1 MPLDLISR
9 SYHLLLSAIDLTRAC
24 CASDDYLSWLAQYEP
39 VLHGS
44 AGIANYLASAA
55 LAFEEQARSDA
66 ACNVDFFDARD
77 ELACMLMSS
86 VPLDANGLR
95 QITALAMEEARVD
108 LSEPLWQEAE
118 KR

>member
-1 MPLDLISR
+1 MPLDFISR
-9 SYHLLLSAIDLTRAC
+9 NNHLLLSAIDLTRAC

-55 LAFEEQARSDA
+55 IAFEEQAHSDVA
-66 ACNVDFFDARD
+66 SNVDVFDARD
-77 ELACMLMSS
+77 ELACLLMSS
-86 VPLDANGLR
+86 APLDANELR
-95 QITALAMEEARVD
+95 QAAALAMAEAPTEFP
-108 LSEPLWQEAE
+108 EPRREEAE